1 MYYCYLL
8 QVSLLDFQEA
18 IAKYEVVT
26 QNLEFARDLQK
37 QFQVIGNDVSLS
49 HFSDYVNFSLTDTR
63 AHTHPFNGPLS
74 AITQMSRYQKGKTR
88 LDFTVARDGEWQWH
102 QLAVFCISYC
112 TFNRSIRYDTK
123 CFFNVPLK
131 ADMSQLNLPHRNEN

>member
-49 HFSDYVNFSLTDTR
+49 HFSDYVNFCLTDTH
-63 AHTHPFNGPLS
+63 AHTHTLLTAQS
-74 AITQMSRYQKGKTR
+74 
-88 LDFTVARDGEWQWH
+88 L
-102 QLAVFCISYC
+102 QLP
-112 TFNRSIRYDTK
+112 R
-123 CFFNVPLK
+123 
-131 ADMSQLNLPHRNEN
+131 